1 MDIKLPM
8 ARSGLSVVDAM
19 QSAGTFDDSSVRDG
33 LFLSTLAEKCGWC
46 TERFSPATVAP
57 LERVPHPTMTGVKV
71 AYQYFVRKWWVV
83 GPFERYVNFEQPF
96 ITLLPLVT
104 SQQYSAVDVEVQ
116 YLNLSGG
123 RRSPG
128 YGEWITDIANPLFR
142 NALPFFEKIKKRFL
156 ENCKKL

>member
-46 TERFSPATVAP
+46 AKRFSPTTVAP

-96 ITLLPLVT
+96 ITLLPLVLNR
-104 SQQYSAVDVEVQ
+104 QYSAVDVEVQ
-116 YLNLSGG
+116 YLNSSG
-123 RRSPG
+123 
-128 YGEWITDIANPLFR
+128 ELITDPTSPLFR
-142 NALPFFEKIKKRFL
+142 NAKPFFEKIKKRFL
-156 ENCKKL
+156 ANCKEL

>member
-46 TERFSPATVAP
+46 AKRFSPTTVAP

-83 GPFERYVNFEQPF
+83 GPFERYVNFDPVAAETELKFSCQHGEPPF
-96 ITLLPLVT
+96 RL
-104 SQQYSAVDVEVQ
+104 
-116 YLNLSGG
+116 
-123 RRSPG
+123 
-128 YGEWITDIANPLFR
+128 
-142 NALPFFEKIKKRFL
+142 RFVPTIL
-156 ENCKKL
+156 